1 MLNTVS
7 LIPGARCGGPIGI
20 GQRWGGAAPGE
31 NDAAG
36 AVGARP
42 VLRVLIV
49 DDEPVGRLALQGIL
63 RKLGHKAHGAENG
76 LQALDALRAEPYDCV
91 FMDIQMPEMNGVAA
105 TKALRSD
112 PAYRERS
119 GVHVVAMT
127 AYAMEGDR
135 ELFLADGM
143 NDFISKPASLADIR
157 DALERFLALR

>member
-7 LIPGARCGGPIGI
+7 LIPGALCSGAVGT
-20 GQRWGGAAPGE
+20 GQRRGGAAPDDGDE
-31 NDAAG
+31 IG
-36 AVGARP
+36 AVASKP

-49 DDEPVGRLALQGIL
+49 DDEPVGRLALQVIL
-63 RKLGHKAHGAENG
+63 RKLGHQVHGAENG
-76 LQALDALRAEPYDCV
+76 LQALDALRAEQYDCV

-112 PAYRERS
+112 PAFRERS